1 MLRIARVD
9 DVQGQAIPA
18 LKLEGKLLGPWVVEL
33 SRACEGLRVP
43 TNVLFLNLTD
53 VTFIDSA
60 GLELLRELIRQG
72 ATVSGCS
79 SFIEELLSEGDV
91 FC

>member
-9 DVQGQAIPA
+9 DVQGRAIPA
-18 LKLEGKLLGPWVVEL
+18 FKLDGKLLGPWVVEL
-33 SRACEGLRVP
+33 SRACEGLRGP
-43 TNVLFLNLTD
+43 TNALFLDLTD

-60 GLELLRELIRQG
+60 GLELLRDLIRQG

-79 SFIEELLSEGDV
+79 GFIEELLSEGDV
-91 FC
+91 SC